1 MTFSQRTRRLSLGA
15 GTILAI
21 ALAAAPVLAA
31 EHAVSIVGV
40 HFEPAQLTAAVG
52 DTVVW
57 TVTESNGE
65 LHSVTSGKPGF
76 VGQGGTSFDSGINL
90 RDNGQSYTH
99 TFEAAGVYD
108 YFCQVHAVDMLGQVL
123 VLEPGQSPPV
133 VEPPPSE
140 VEPGVPVQDRVL
152 AGGILVMT
160 LLVGF
165 AGAWL
170 WRRMN
175 PA

>member
-1 MTFSQRTRRLSLGA
+1 MTFSRRTRRLAPGA
-15 GTILAI
+15 GSILAI

-31 EHAVSIVGV
+31 EHAVSIIGSS
-40 HFEPAQLTAAVG
+40 FEPAQLTVAVG

-57 TVTESNGE
+57 TVTESNDE
-65 LHSVTSGKPGF
+65 PHSVTSGEPGF

-90 RDNGQSYTH
+90 RDDGQSYTH
-99 TFEAAGVYD
+99 TFEVAGVYD
-108 YFCQVHAVDMLGQVL
+108 YFCQVHPVDMLGQVI
-123 VLEPGQSPPV
+123 VLEPGQSAPV

-140 VEPGVPVQDRVL
+140 VETGIPAERRIL
-152 AGGILVMT
+152 AGGILAVT
-160 LLVGF
+160 LLIGF

>member
-1 MTFSQRTRRLSLGA
+1 MTFSQRTRRLALGA
-15 GTILAI
+15 GSILAI
-21 ALAAAPVLAA
+21 AFATAPVLAA
-31 EHAVSIVGV
+31 EHAVSIVGNS
-40 HFEPAQLTAAVG
+40 FEPAQLTVAVG

-57 TVTESNGE
+57 TVTEASGD
-65 LHSVTSGKPGF
+65 LHSVTSGEPGF
-76 VGQGGTSFDSGINL
+76 VGQGGTSFDSGVNL
-90 RDNGQSYTH
+90 RENGQ
-99 TFEAAGVYD
+99 TFTQTFGAAGVYD

-133 VEPPPSE
+133 VEPPPSG
-140 VEPGVPVQDRVL
+140 VEPGIPAENRIL
-152 AGGILVMT
+152 AGGILVIT